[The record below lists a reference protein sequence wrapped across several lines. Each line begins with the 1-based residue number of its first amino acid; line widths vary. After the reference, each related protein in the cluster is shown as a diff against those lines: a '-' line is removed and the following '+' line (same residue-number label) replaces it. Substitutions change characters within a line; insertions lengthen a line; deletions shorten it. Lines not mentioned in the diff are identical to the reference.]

1 MDLTQRTHG
10 RLLAALS
17 FNNRYLSPPSSSPSI
32 RSVSQ
37 RFVLF
42 CLFVLAFPTCFLFP
56 FLPCFFHML
65 PPSSLN
71 TFQIPYFLWLFFC
84 LRSFFSSPLAAWLSH
99 HYSISS
105 SAALPP
111 FSFHLSITTSAGPI
125 HSRKDSLKLGICC
138 QRDSEAHAEVTCS
151 FMPSFPAIQIK
162 SEKNESLEHLKTHV
176 QSGSTFPVTLSCQ
189 GDVFVTSLWERG
201 LNAYSSAVWPR
212 QEVLQVI

>member
-1 MDLTQRTHG
+1 MFFSH
-10 RLLAALS
+10 A
-17 FNNRYLSPPSSSPSI
+17 PSI
-32 RSVSQ
+32 FSQ
-37 RFVLF
+37 HISDTLF
-42 CLFVLAFPTCFLFP
+42 SMT
-56 FLPCFFHML
+56 
-65 PPSSLN
+65 
-71 TFQIPYFLWLFFC
+71 FFC

-111 FSFHLSITTSAGPI
+111 SSFHLSIITSAGPI